1 MRILISGAAG
11 FIGSHLAD
19 ALLAQGHE
27 VIGIDNFATGRQ
39 ANIAHLAV
47 NPRFQFLQHDIIAPL
62 PAWPGNLDRI
72 FHLASPASPQAYRS
86 QRVNTMKVN
95 AAGAWNLLELACEK
109 GARFLVA
116 STSEIYGDPQKSIQ
130 KEEDWGNVNPIGIR
144 SMYEEAKRFSEAL
157 CMAYHREKGADTRIV
172 RIFNT
177 YGPRMR
183 PADGRVVS
191 AFIQAALKNED
202 LVLTGDG
209 MQYRSFCYVSDTL
222 AGIIGAAEADFHE
235 PINIGNPSQ
244 TTILE
249 LAKTVLELIPGSKSR
264 IVNSPK
270 GDYDPLSRCPDIG
283 RARQILDWTPRV
295 SLRDGLAKVIDYY
308 RNPAN

>member
-39 ANIAHLAV
+39 SNIAHLAT
-47 NPRFQFLQHDIIAPL
+47 NPRFQFINHDIINPL
-62 PAWPGNLDRI
+62 PSWPGNLDRI

-95 AAGAWNLLELACEK
+95 SAGAWNLLDLACEK

-130 KEEDWGNVNPIGIR
+130 KEEDWGNVNPIGTR

-157 CMAYHREKGADTRIV
+157 CMAYHREKNADTRIV

-191 AFIQAALKNED
+191 TFIQSALKGED
-202 LVLTGDG
+202 LPISGDG
-209 MQYRSFCYVSDTL
+209 MQFRAFCYVSDTL
-222 AGIIGAAEADFHE
+222 AGIIGASEADFHE
-235 PINIGNPSQ
+235 PINIGNPHE
-244 TTILE
+244 TPILE
-249 LAKTVLELIPGSKSR
+249 LARTIIDLIPGTKSK
-264 IVNSPK
+264 IAFSPK
-270 GDYDPLSRCPDIG
+270 GDYDPLSRCPDIS
-283 RARQILDWTPRV
+283 RAKLILDWSPRV
-295 SLRDGLAKVIDYY
+295 PLREGLANVIEHY
-308 RNPAN
+308 RNLEK